1 MQRISFAFFYY
12 KIQKKTTENIP
23 LNTELGSPKGFVLH
37 LEVFLI
43 FYVEVQI

>member
-1 MQRISFAFFYY
+1 MQRISFAFF
-12 KIQKKTTENIP
+12 ITIFQKVTENIP